1 MSDDWFDRYSYTD
14 EWIRDTKE
22 ERLKKL
28 NDRNTFLV
36 QEYNKIEQRL
46 KDYKKLQAQLKDANE
61 TIKFYG
67 DEDSWRLSNSEND
80 WLWLQEIKDSDI
92 EEGEG
97 TFYYGGKRARK
108 YLEKYKSVNSVKDK
122 K

>member
-14 EWIRDTKE
+14 EWKRDTKE

-46 KDYKKLQAQLKDANE
+46 KDYQKLQAQLDEANRFIDCLEAE
-61 TIKFYG
+61 TSSMDMCKKIKSY
-67 DEDSWRLSNSEND
+67 R
-80 WLWLQEIKDSDI
+80 
-92 EEGEG
+92 
-97 TFYYGGKRARK
+97 
-108 YLEKYKSVNSVKDK
+108 EKYKAVSDE
-122 K
+122 

>member
-46 KDYKKLQAQLKDANE
+46 KDYKKLQAQLDEANE

-67 DEDSWRLSNSEND
+67 DKENWLYDTFVNSDDYESKTPKYWSNVC
-80 WLWLQEIKDSDI
+80 
-92 EEGEG
+92 
-97 TFYYGGKRARK
+97 GKRARN
-108 YLEKYKSVNSVKDK
+108 YLEKYKSVNSIEKDEK
-122 K
+122 

>member
-1 MSDDWFDRYSYTD
+1 MNDDWFDRYSYTD
-14 EWIRDTKE
+14 EWKRDTKE

-46 KDYKKLQAQLKDANE
+46 KDYQKLQAQLKDANE

-67 DEDSWRLSNSEND
+67 DRSSWRYEEIEDCDACIIADDLSVPDGWCEEN
-80 WLWLQEIKDSDI
+80 
-92 EEGEG
+92 
-97 TFYYGGKRARK
+97 GGKRARK
-108 YLEKYKSVNSVKDK
+108 YLKKYKVVSE
-122 K
+122 